1 MKNRHFASDLFDKKY
16 DLIYEIIIES
26 KSINNTKR
34 KIANHLHLSK
44 KKSTVLE
51 YVI

>member
-26 KSINNTKR
+26 KSINNRKR
-34 KIANHLHLSK
+34 KIANHFSFV
-44 KKSTVLE
+44 KKSQL
-51 YVI
+51 Y

>member
-26 KSINNTKR
+26 KSINNRKR
-34 KIANHLHLSK
+34 KIANHFHLSK
-44 KKSTVLE
+44 KPKTQL
-51 YVI
+51 Y